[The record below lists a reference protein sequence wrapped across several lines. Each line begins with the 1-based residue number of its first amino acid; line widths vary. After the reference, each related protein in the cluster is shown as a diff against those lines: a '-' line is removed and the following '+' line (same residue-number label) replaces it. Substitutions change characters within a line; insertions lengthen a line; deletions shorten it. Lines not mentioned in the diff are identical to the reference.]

1 MQLTASAATQQLLRR
16 FDTMYA
22 RVGRPWIATA
32 SVLRRSSPGWHAAG
46 DPFRTR
52 ASGDWLCHSNLSA
65 SMYQLLTA
73 LIRSATISAIKMV
86 VGLIATEGVSGMIE
100 ASPT

>member
-1 MQLTASAATQQLLRR
+1 
-16 FDTMYA
+16 
-22 RVGRPWIATA
+22 V
-32 SVLRRSSPGWHAAG
+32 
-46 DPFRTR
+46 
-52 ASGDWLCHSNLSA
+52 
-65 SMYQLLTA
+65 YQLLAA